1 MTSRMTNPLFPTP
14 FEEASHPM
22 PTDIDTDTR
31 ELDFTSAMAR
41 VPGPVVVTTTVDEA
55 GCRWGF
61 TASSFVSLSL
71 APPLVTV
78 SLDKKA
84 STHSAFTSAGHFM
97 VNVLAHDQSDIARRF
112 ATSGVDRFAAGD
124 TVPLERGL
132 PGIPEAAVRL
142 VCRLHD
148 VVDGGDHS
156 MLIGHVL
163 DCVTDVERDALVY
176 VDRAFVRPAQ

>member
-1 MTSRMTNPLFPTP
+1 
-14 FEEASHPM
+14 M
-22 PTDIDTDTR
+22 PPNAR
-31 ELDFTSAMAR
+31 ELDFTRAMAR
-41 VPGPVVVTTTVDEA
+41 VPGPVVVTTTVDAA
-55 GCRWGF
+55 GRRWGF

-84 STHSAFTSAGHFM
+84 STHAAFTTADFFM

-124 TVPLERGL
+124 TVTLERGL
-132 PGIPEAAVRL
+132 PGIPEAVVRL
-142 VCRLHD
+142 ACRMHD

-156 MLIGHVL
+156 ILIGRVL
-163 DCVTDVERDALVY
+163 DCVTSVDREALVY
-176 VDRAFVRPAQ
+176 VDRAFVRPAGSVPAVARAH